1 MSWFIWSTTLT
12 VDQIDNRV
20 VFVEWENE
28 SFSVIPQEWLPN
40 DVQEGDTVTLS
51 LKPTVRSNCVLNESI
66 HPGDMWL
73 DCQPHAPLLLLMAPP
88 WDVSQNVI
96 WDFSYTTD
104 NWFEGKIRLS
114 KKQD

>member
-28 SFSVIPQEWLPN
+28 SLSVIPKEWLPN

-51 LKPTVRSNCVLNESI
+51 LKPTVRSNCVLNVPFDC
-66 HPGDMWL
+66 PG
-73 DCQPHAPLLLLMAPP
+73 LLSCFMY
-88 WDVSQNVI
+88 VSWNCPSVVF
-96 WDFSYTTD
+96 DFL
-104 NWFEGKIRLS
+104 R
-114 KKQD
+114 

>member
-51 LKPTVRSNCVLNESI
+51 LKPTVRSNCVMRFLVLALGVNESLFAE
-66 HPGDMWL
+66 HGL
-73 DCQPHAPLLLLMAPP
+73 GL
-88 WDVSQNVI
+88 
-96 WDFSYTTD
+96 
-104 NWFEGKIRLS
+104 
-114 KKQD
+114 